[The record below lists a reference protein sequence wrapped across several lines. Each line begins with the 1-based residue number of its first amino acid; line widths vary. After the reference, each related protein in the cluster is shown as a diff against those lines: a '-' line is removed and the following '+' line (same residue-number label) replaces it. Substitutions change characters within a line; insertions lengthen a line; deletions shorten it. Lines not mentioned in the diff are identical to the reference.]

1 MSFWE
6 VRDYLGQ
13 LVDIGGGSS
22 EEISDVCR
30 TSLKEILTLLKPGA
44 DGCDMRVIAAAAA
57 GAYYK
62 LMLKRYAAASE
73 ASTDEFTSFKA
84 GDISISGRSSS
95 AAKDAQVRLDKAE
108 RLLETAMVKLA
119 PLCEDNSFEFRQVG
133 VKKK

>member
-13 LVDIGGGSS
+13 LVDISGGSS

-44 DGCDMRVIAAAAA
+44 DGCDMRVTAAAACS
-57 GAYYK
+57 AYYK
-62 LMLKRYAAASE
+62 LMLKRYAASE
-73 ASTDEFTSFKA
+73 TAGDEFTSFKA

-95 AAKDAQVRLDKAE
+95 ASKDAQVRLDKAE
-108 RLLETAMVKLA
+108 RLLDAAMIKLA

>member
-13 LVDIGGGSS
+13 LVDISGESS
-22 EEISDVCR
+22 EEMSDICR
-30 TSLKEILTLLKPGA
+30 TSLKEIMTLLKPGA
-44 DGCDMRVIAAAAA
+44 DGCDMRVTAAAACS
-57 GAYYK
+57 AYYK
-62 LMLKRYAAASE
+62 LMLKRFSAASD
-73 ASTDEFTSFKA
+73 AVTDEFTSFKA

-95 AAKDAQVRLDKAE
+95 AAKDAQACLDKAE
-108 RLLETAMVKLA
+108 RLLDTAMIKLA